1 MRTVP
6 LSVEHERALNDFLS
20 DFAHQGETHIP
31 GYFGGESSPHQE
43 IVQRLADWARGESL
57 PDGWVAS
64 TTLFLEHDGRLLG
77 VANIRHRLS
86 DYLERHGGHVG
97 YSVRPSERR
106 KGYATRLLEAAK
118 DVARGLD
125 IERML
130 VTCSPENPAS
140 ARVIEKCGGRFEDET
155 YFDPAGETVRR
166 YWIPL

>member
-1 MRTVP
+1 MQTVP
-6 LSVEHERALNDFLS
+6 LSVEHEQALNDFLR
-20 DFAHQGETHIP
+20 DFAQQGETHIP

-43 IVQRLADWARGESL
+43 IVQRLEGWARGEGL
-57 PDGWVAS
+57 ADGWVPS

-77 VANIRHRLS
+77 VANIRHQLS
-86 DYLERHGGHVG
+86 EYLERHGGHVG

-118 DVARGLD
+118 DVARSLH
-125 IERML
+125 IKRML

-140 ARVIEKCGGRFEDET
+140 AGVIEKCGGLFEDET